1 LGDEEVHVVAAMLR
15 NNVTIEELQFRRNNI
30 TDDGARALA
39 AVLAERSAIKFIDL
53 RDNKVSMIGVKA
65 LADAL
70 ERSERCHKVIVHPG
84 GKVEAFGASE
94 NINDTE
100 SSFAVR
106 TACII
111 DVREN
116 KPQVQTAAA
125 VAKSQKGGNSK
136 PKSRQLSQ
144 KKQQTRKD
152 RASTR

>member
-1 LGDEEVHVVAAMLR
+1 MGDEEVHVVAAMLR
-15 NNVTIEELQFRRNNI
+15 NNVTIEEIQFRRNNI

-84 GKVEAFGASE
+84 GKIEAFGASE
-94 NINDTE
+94 NIKDTE
-100 SSFAVR
+100 SSAFAVR

-116 KPQVQTAAA
+116 KPQEQKAAA
-125 VAKSQKGGNSK
+125 RAQKGGNSK
-136 PKSRQLSQ
+136 PKSRQLSH